1 MTQLSPEIDADIR
14 YEVVLMGPNVQNWIG
29 PLTSDLR
36 DAFKDY
42 MLDPSVFL
50 GVSNAQQFQDD
61 QDGDI
66 CVGVWMGSLHANRNR
81 VDLEV
86 LEWML
91 VNKIP
96 VFPVVDS
103 LSGFENKVP
112 PRLHHVNGMSWNSRT
127 LTAELMAAF
136 KLVGNIR
143 RAFVSYRRAE
153 SMGVAVQ
160 LFEEL
165 SKKGYEVFLDTASV
179 LPGIPFQEALWSRM
193 SNADLVVFLDSPQA
207 LDSQW
212 VHQEIGRANAHGLGL
227 LQIVWPNHTP
237 SIGTGFCDQVLLAD
251 NDFIGLVNHPQSR
264 LSDACISM
272 VLTSAERCRIKSLA
286 NRRRYLSDAANMIA
300 EKLQL
305 ELLIHPVH
313 PYLILKNQA
322 PFVRLIPHIG
332 LPDAKNLHSHERDYR
347 ARFVAE
353 SSAIPIAVL
362 FDGLGMDVAWADH
375 LQWLNGLN
383 PIKVKSTSELEQ
395 WIEGL

>member
-36 DAFKDY
+36 DAFRDY
-42 MLDPSVFL
+42 MLDPNVFL

-66 CVGVWMGSLHANRNR
+66 CVGVWMGSLHANQNR

-96 VFPVVDS
+96 VFPVVDN

-112 PRLHHVNGMSWNSRT
+112 TRLHHVNGMSWNSRT

-212 VHQEIGRANAHGLGL
+212 VHQEIGRANA
-227 LQIVWPNHTP
+227 
-237 SIGTGFCDQVLLAD
+237 
-251 NDFIGLVNHPQSR
+251 
-264 LSDACISM
+264 
-272 VLTSAERCRIKSLA
+272 
-286 NRRRYLSDAANMIA
+286 
-300 EKLQL
+300 
-305 ELLIHPVH
+305 
-313 PYLILKNQA
+313 
-322 PFVRLIPHIG
+322 
-332 LPDAKNLHSHERDYR
+332 RDYR

-375 LQWLNGLN
+375 LQWLNGRN